1 MKNEKLQPTNNNV
14 SNFTINKNTC
24 TYSTKLQIANYKIA
38 SLQVCKFAS
47 YKLQIHKLQ
56 YYNF

>member
-14 SNFTINKNTC
+14 YKFISNKNTC
-24 TYSTKLQIANYKIA
+24 KYCTKLQIA
-38 SLQVCKFAS
+38 SFQVCKFAS

>member
-1 MKNEKLQPTNNNV
+1 MKNEELQPTNNNV
-14 SNFTINKNTC
+14 SKFISNKNTC
-24 TYSTKLQIANYKIA
+24 RYCTKLQIASYKIA

-56 YYNF
+56 YYDF